1 MKQTAVS
8 RETTMR
14 IDTLHYGDGTVPPGN
29 EGLPNVLAKSMSQ
42 VDSRHNGCVVIGALP
57 ARSCRDSILAAF
69 EMSLA
74 AQSQFGNS
82 CRPISQRRSK
92 PRRGPSRPKGSRRGN
107 STGVALPGAPL
118 WSVWED

>member
-42 VDSRHNGCVVIGALP
+42 VDSRHNGCVVIGALL

-69 EMSLA
+69 EMSLCGA
-74 AQSQFGNS
+74 IPVRQFLPTDFTKTVQTPP
-82 CRPISQRRSK
+82 RTRADQREAKAR
-92 PRRGPSRPKGSRRGN
+92 
-107 STGVALPGAPL
+107 
-118 WSVWED
+118 